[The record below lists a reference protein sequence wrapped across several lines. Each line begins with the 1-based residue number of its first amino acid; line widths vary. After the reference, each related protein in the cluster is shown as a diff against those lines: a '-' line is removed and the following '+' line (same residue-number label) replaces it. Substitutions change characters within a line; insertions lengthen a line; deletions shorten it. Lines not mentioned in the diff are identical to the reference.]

1 MKRLLAALALALAAC
16 PLPQP
21 LPAVGRNDG
30 ATVAPPI
37 VVVDS
42 AQPASGVVVTRAD
55 CPPISFSAVIEDADL
70 EDPVEAR
77 WFVDYAPSNPE
88 FALLEVP
95 PAAENG
101 IDPLRPLS
109 PFHFEPASYAGGGS
123 RHVVELVV
131 SNGFQ
136 APATPGL
143 AQPNRTP
150 RPGYQTQVFRWF
162 VVIDPAAPCP

>member
-1 MKRLLAALALALAAC
+1 VRWILATLALALTAC

-30 ATVAPPI
+30 TTVPPPM

-42 AQPASGVVVTRAD
+42 AEPAASLVVTRAD
-55 CPPISFSAVIEDADL
+55 CPPVSFSASIEDADL

-88 FALLEVP
+88 YALLDAP
-95 PAAENG
+95 PAAEDG
-101 IDPLRPLS
+101 IDPLRPLA
-109 PFHFEPASYAGGGS
+109 PFHFEPSAYAGSGG
-123 RHVVELVV
+123 RHVVEVVV
-131 SNGFQ
+131 SNGFHS
-136 APATPGL
+136 PATPGL
-143 AQPNRTP
+143 ALPNRTP

-162 VVIDPAAPCP
+162 VVLDPAAQCP